1 MDDYS
6 LDLANF
12 RLDKALQCINDAKA
26 MLRLNSYASAA
37 NRSYYAIFHSA
48 RAILALD
55 NIDRKRHS
63 AVISYFQ
70 QYYVKTNIFDRKFSK
85 IIQDAF
91 EIRQESDYEDFYVVS
106 REDVIEQIEDA
117 EKFYNEVKRYIT
129 QRTA

>member
-6 LDLANF
+6 LDLAKF
-12 RLDKALQCINDAKA
+12 RIDKALQCLNDAK
-26 MLRLNSYASAA
+26 LILNSGSLTAAA

-63 AVISYFQ
+63 GVISYFQ
-70 QYYVKTNIFDRKFSK
+70 EHYVKTKIFDKMYSH
-85 IIQDAF
+85 IIQSAF
-91 EIRQESDYEDFYVVS
+91 EIRQEADYEDFFVIA
-106 REDVIEQIEDA
+106 REDVVRQIENA